1 MRYPLRTGMTLSV
14 ILLLF
19 LAFNLVWVV
28 KLPDLRQD
36 FSQQQTNTLSPAVLH
51 LLTTLESPLDF
62 YYFNS
67 SIPAKKAS

>member
-19 LAFNLVWVV
+19 LAFNLVWAV
-28 KLPDLRQD
+28 KFPDLRQD
-36 FSQQQTNTLSPAVLH
+36 FSQQKTNTLSPEVVH

-62 YYFNS
+62 YYFN
-67 SIPAKKAS
+67 